1 MGWKE
6 LIVIILVVAIIASV
20 VALTLAGDSEQAKK
34 LIHTVILVLVV
45 LLLIYIIYEIYEY
58 YKKIKQNSPLLFD
71 GPASGKVAHHYTH
84 TMLPASNI
92 GAEYTYSFWIYIKNW
107 DYQYDN
113 AKHILSRGSNPTDT
127 SEDFT
132 CNPGIW
138 LYPKSSNLMIRFD
151 THNREDNFIYRPGE
165 KLKGNDISF
174 VEDSTIQGCQQKCRE
189 TKDCG
194 GFDVNKNY
202 NTCTLKDGN
211 EGSGRSIINCTG
223 DDECKRAPDG
233 SGSDSYCQSGI
244 CTTNYDTYIKTKS
257 MNPNLGDLRHENT
270 NEICD
275 LVEIPIQRWVH
286 LSVVLWNRTTD
297 IYLNGKL
304 VRSCILK
311 GIPKVPWDSDLHVS
325 HNDGFDGALAQLRYF
340 NRALNA
346 SEIYKLYSKG
356 PLHWNLLKEFS
367 DLFPKVE
374 ITTTRTYSG
383 NDQGV

>member
-6 LIVIILVVAIIASV
+6 LTVIILVIAIIASIVSLTV
-20 VALTLAGDSEQAKK
+20 VGHESQIGKILRVL
-34 LIHTVILVLVV
+34 ILVLFI
-45 LLLIYIIYEIYEY
+45 LLLLYIIYEIYQY
-58 YKKIKQNSPLLFD
+58 FTKVRKNSPLLFD
-71 GPASGKVAHHYTH
+71 GPFSGKQPATF
-84 TMLPASNI
+84 PASLMPPSGVGN
-92 GAEYTYSFWIYIKNW
+92 EYTYSFWIYIKNW

-127 SEDFT
+127 SDNFT

-165 KLKGNDISF
+165 NLGGSPVMT

-189 TKDCG
+189 NTNCG
-194 GFDVNKNY
+194 GFEYNKN
-202 NTCTLKDGN
+202 NHLCTLKD
-211 EGSGRSIINCTG
+211 SRIPLDHTG
-223 DDECKRAPDG
+223 TTCNSDDQCGAHPQTDAK
-233 SGSDSYCQSGI
+233 SYCQNGV

-257 MNPNLGDLRHENT
+257 MNPNVGDLRYENT

-286 LSVVLWNRTTD
+286 LSIVMWNRTTD

-325 HNDGFDGALAQLRYF
+325 NNDGFDGALAQLRYF

-374 ITTTRTYSG
+374 ITTTSTYG
-383 NDQGV
+383 GTDQGV